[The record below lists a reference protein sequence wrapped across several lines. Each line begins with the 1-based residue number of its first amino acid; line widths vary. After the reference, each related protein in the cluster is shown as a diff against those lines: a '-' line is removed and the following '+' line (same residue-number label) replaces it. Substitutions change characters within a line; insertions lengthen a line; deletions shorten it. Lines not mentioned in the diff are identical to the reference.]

1 MQNSIKSRLESV
13 EQNFLIRKAEKKA
26 LDTEILSLEKQVSDK
41 DKSLLLLDKSLVAL
55 QKLTELKKKE
65 TTEKIELIVSFG
77 LQTIFED
84 SSYQFKIIDSIK
96 KKQVVYDF
104 RVFSDSFQSTHGM
117 SILDSRG
124 GGIVNIVSFLLRIVL
139 LCMVD
144 KTAERFIA
152 LDEPFNNLSENFH
165 ENLVA
170 AVRQISEKLKVQILI
185 VTHQKSLEAF
195 GDVVYELKQVNGVTS
210 AHLIKNN

>member
-1 MQNSIKSRLESV
+1 MKNNFIPRLELL
-13 EQNFLIRKAEKKA
+13 EQEFLIRRAEKKA
-26 LDTEILSLEKQVSDK
+26 LDLEISSLEKTASDK
-41 DKSLLLLDKSLVAL
+41 DKTLLLIDKSLVAL

-65 TTEKIELIVSFG
+65 TTEKIEKIISFG

-84 SSYQFKIIDSIK
+84 SSYQFKILDSIK

-104 RVFSDSFQSTHGM
+104 RVFSDAFKTEYGV

-124 GGIVNIVSFLLRIVL
+124 GGIVNIVSFLLRVVL

-144 KTAERFIA
+144 KSAERFIA

-165 ENLVA
+165 ENLVS
-170 AVRQISEKLKVQILI
+170 AVKQISEKLNVQILI

-195 GDVVYELKQVNGVTS
+195 GDKVYELKQVDGVTS
-210 AHLIKNN
+210 AHLIKSN